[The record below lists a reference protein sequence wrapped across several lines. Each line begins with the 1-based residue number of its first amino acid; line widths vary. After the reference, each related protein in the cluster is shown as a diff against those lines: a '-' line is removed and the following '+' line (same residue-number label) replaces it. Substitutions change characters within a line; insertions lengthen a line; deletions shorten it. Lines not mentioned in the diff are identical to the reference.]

1 MPLREFTDPKG
12 EQWKVW
18 DITPERLHP
27 STRDGDYLQGFV
39 DGWLVFETVDGRDK
53 RRLYPVPVSWEE
65 LSEEALDRLCAQAES
80 VKSGAG
86 RPRASGARATSAVAD
101 GDAERPGD
109 ARGDEPIAR
118 RETPS
123 AKERPTARTF
133 HFPGGRVWTV
143 AEQYIQL
150 RNRMGEPLDART
162 VLRFTSGMRS
172 LDLLA
177 WPPDWAGYSDDEL
190 ADLLGRAFPRD
201 RSSSSDS
208 AQRRRRSDLRP

>member
-1 MPLREFTDPKG
+1 MPLREFTNPKG
-12 EQWKVW
+12 EHWKVW

-39 DGWLVFETVDGRDK
+39 DGWLVFETIDGRDK

-65 LSEEALDRLCAQAES
+65 LSDEALDLLCEQAES
-80 VKSGAG
+80 VKSGGG
-86 RPRASGARATSAVAD
+86 RPRQASPRAAAADADGDAAHTGDASIDQPASREMSGARA
-101 GDAERPGD
+101 
-109 ARGDEPIAR
+109 
-118 RETPS
+118 
-123 AKERPTARTF
+123 RPTARTF
-133 HFPGGRVWTV
+133 HYPGGRVWTV

-177 WPPDWAGYSDDEL
+177 WPPDWASYSDDEL
-190 ADLLGRAFPRD
+190 ADLLARAFPRD
-201 RSSSSDS
+201 RASSIDS
-208 AQRRRRSDLRP
+208 AQRRRRSDVRA